1 MRLLNIRTEGGD
13 RCGLRSGDAVIDVQ
27 NALAVL
33 GVDAEPGIRSFIARD
48 DWRELGRRILAL
60 DDADELA
67 RPLADLDV
75 GPIVPDPQKIVFL
88 GGNTKSHLAEAAP
101 YTNAAAPLRPMITPK
116 TPNAVNGPYD
126 PIVQPTG
133 TSSMDYEAELCV
145 VIGKRARRVA
155 EADVAGVIAGYTV
168 ANDVSDR
175 EYQLSS
181 WEDNTFYRTHY
192 LGKSFDGFC
201 PCGPELVTPDE
212 ISDLGALRVTC
223 TVNGEVKQD
232 DLLSDLYFSVEQVVS
247 YYSQFVTLEP
257 GDLVLMG
264 SPAGVAH
271 FLKPP
276 PYVGPGDVVRC
287 EVESIGYVENTI
299 AAEAPV

>member
-1 MRLLNIRTEGGD
+1 MRLLNIRTDDGD
-13 RCGLRSGDAVIDVQ
+13 RCGLRSGDAAIDVQ
-27 NALAVL
+27 SALARL
-33 GVDAEPGIRSFIARD
+33 GVEAEPGIRSFLTRD
-48 DWRELGRRILAL
+48 DWRELGGRILTL
-60 DDADELA
+60 DGVEELA
-67 RPLADLDV
+67 RPLADLEV
-75 GPIVPDPQKIVFL
+75 GPIVPNPQKIVFL

-101 YTNAAAPLRPMITPK
+101 YTDGTAPLRPMITPK

-126 PIVQPTG
+126 PIVQPAG

-145 VIGKRARRVA
+145 VIGKRARRVP
-155 EADVAGVIAGYTV
+155 EGDVADVIAGYTV

-212 ISDLGALRVTC
+212 IDDLASLRVTC

-232 DLLSDLYFSVEQVVS
+232 DLLSDLYFSIEQVVS

-257 GDLVLMG
+257 GDLILMG

-271 FLKPP
+271 FLQPP
-276 PYVGPGDVVRC
+276 PYAKPGDVVRC
-287 EVESIGYVENTI
+287 EVESIGYVENAI
-299 AAEAPV
+299 VAESPA